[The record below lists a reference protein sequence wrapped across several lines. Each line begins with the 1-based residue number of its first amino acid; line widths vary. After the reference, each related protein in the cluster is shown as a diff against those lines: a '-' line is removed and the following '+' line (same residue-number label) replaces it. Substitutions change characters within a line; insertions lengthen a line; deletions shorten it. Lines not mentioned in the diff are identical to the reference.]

1 MIELTKKHKTHS
13 LTTYIRGIEL
23 EVLCVTTSK
32 KKFAELLDKPL
43 GYINGYASAYDLR
56 YPICNENPD
65 VLFAKPGMGGEAM
78 VIFDRHEVKTLEEY
92 EHLIDE
98 HRKVYSNY
106 REYQLKTAKD

>member
-13 LTTYIRGIEL
+13 LTIYHRGIEL
-23 EVLCVTTSK
+23 EMLCVTTSK
-32 KKFAELLDKPL
+32 KKFAELIDKPV
-43 GYINGYASAYDLR
+43 GHINGYAYAYDLR

-65 VLFAKPGMGGEAM
+65 VLFAKPGRGGEAM
-78 VIFDRHEVKTLEEY
+78 MIFDKNEVKTLEEY

-106 REYQLKTAKD
+106 RDYQEKTGRN